1 MSGCLNCELIDSGH
15 LVALNNENYLLK
27 QQLKLI
33 GSARKSKKQRS
44 PKFLPHRRG
53 SKFMV
58 RQNTSEGEGGLRR
71 RSRRR
76 GRGRS
81 GSRGRSRR
89 RSRSRSRSRSR
100 RRRRRRS
107 RM

>member
-71 RSRRR
+71 RSR
-76 GRGRS
+76 GR
-81 GSRGRSRR
+81 SRGRSRR
-89 RSRSRSRSRSR
+89 RSRSRSRRS